1 MEVWLEW
8 GGEGAHAFV
17 LAQAS
22 CWYLSC
28 HAVLLPR
35 VCIPFVEKN
44 MKKSLS
50 ASSCILVVLQSRVR

>member
-1 MEVWLEW
+1 MEVWLEG

-22 CWYLSC
+22 CWHLSC
-28 HAVLLPR
+28 HAVRLPR

-50 ASSCILVVLQSRVR
+50 ASSFMLVVLRFRVQ